1 MDIKTQ
7 NITELLHKHF
17 PQLAEMGLIEEI
29 ENVGKIMS
37 FKAGDIIMNFGS
49 YVRMVPLVVK
59 GSVKVLRED
68 ETEGKEILLYYINE
82 GDTCSMSFTCCMMDK
97 KSIIRTEAEE
107 DTTLIGIPVKYMD
120 QWMSNY
126 QSWKNFIMNTYDKK
140 MLELVKTI
148 DNIAF
153 KQLDDRMIEYLHM
166 RKSAIGKY
174 TIHATHQEIAD
185 DLNVSREAV
194 SRLLKKL
201 EREGIIELGRNRI
214 EIL

>member
-17 PQLAEMGLIEEI
+17 PQLAEIGLIEEI
-29 ENVGKIMS
+29 EKVGKIMS
-37 FKAGDIIMNFGS
+37 FKTGDIIMNFGS

-68 ETEGKEILLYYINE
+68 DSEGKEILLYYINE

-153 KQLDDRMIEYLHM
+153 KQLDDRMMEYLHM

-174 TIHATHQEIAD
+174 TIQATHQEIAD

>member
-29 ENVGKIMS
+29 EKVGIIMS
-37 FKAGDIIMNFGS
+37 FKTGEIIMNFGS

-68 ETEGKEILLYYINE
+68 ETDGKEILLYYINE

-153 KQLDDRMIEYLHM
+153 KQLDDRMMEYLHM

-214 EIL
+214 EIQ